1 MRAFVY
7 LLLFLVT
14 AGLAHIVSTFA
25 LPRLARTDVFSRL
38 EAEAPV
44 NMLAAVD
51 DPAMRQLPY
60 VDPAFALSV
69 CRYDLAEGP
78 LRIRVPLSETF
89 LAIVF
94 AERHRG
100 IFSSVSDRAA
110 TGGSL
115 DVVLATQAQLDRIT
129 KLDEEDQAVEEIR
142 ILAPRPQ
149 GLAIVKVFADRPSS
163 RERAEAILRDARCDS
178 EALPN

>member
-1 MRAFVY
+1 MRALVY
-7 LLLFLVT
+7 LLLFLVVT
-14 AGLAHIVSTFA
+14 GLAHIASTFA
-25 LPRLARTDVFSRL
+25 LPRLARSDVFSRL

-44 NMLAAVD
+44 NTLAAID
-51 DPAMRQLPY
+51 DQAMRQLPF
-60 VDPAFALSV
+60 VDPAFALAV
-69 CRYDLAEGP
+69 CRYDLADGP

-94 AERHRG
+94 AEYHRG

-142 ILAPRPQ
+142 IVAPRVQ
-149 GLAIVKVFADRPSS
+149 GLAIMKVFADRPSS
-163 RERAEAILRDARCDS
+163 RERAAAVLRDARCDS
-178 EALPN
+178 ETLPN